1 MNDGIEGAR
10 YDATVSSSVFGA
22 RRRVA
27 MALWVDRHLH
37 KNGGST
43 IREVMLRN
51 EEAGKCV
58 YYGYTQTREG
68 WDRLMSYLRTVNGTN
83 IEAAA
88 LPKVCVEAHASQASA
103 EFTSRRIPD
112 LLELRSLY
120 ARLRVPLKVVLTVRV
135 RDPLSYYI
143 SFYRWRIAGLQRNGN
158 VIRLSPRKSVVQP
171 LGQGFLDWAP
181 PNLQSIGLLHGDV
194 ELFAGLKAGGW
205 PGVRSPTRRPHPYW
219 VSHEQFGEKDYTQL
233 LQTLGHY
240 DVVAP
245 LEEFDAHLLMV
256 SDATG
261 FPPLSAAEHSVV
273 QPDPQGMRGVRLRD
287 LEVCPDMAKCRAH
300 IEKIAP
306 WDVKLYQHVRQAF
319 GVKLQ
324 GYGTEFAMRLA
335 TFKSEREHS
344 QLGICD
350 ASHSAPLS
358 TKCCCADRLPCF
370 NLTKSERRYRV
381 PPLCLP
387 GPQKVQE
394 LVASDMPLGW
404 CCTWRRERPPNP
416 KKERRRA
423 RAKAKRAGHDF

>member
-1 MNDGIEGAR
+1 M
-10 YDATVSSSVFGA
+10 
-22 RRRVA
+22 
-27 MALWVDRHLH
+27 
-37 KNGGST
+37 
-43 IREVMLRN
+43 
-51 EEAGKCV
+51 
-58 YYGYTQTREG
+58 
-68 WDRLMSYLRTVNGTN
+68 
-83 IEAAA
+83 
-88 LPKVCVEAHASQASA
+88 
-103 EFTSRRIPD
+103 
-112 LLELRSLY
+112 
-120 ARLRVPLKVVLTVRV
+120 
-135 RDPLSYYI
+135 
-143 SFYRWRIAGLQRNGN
+143 
-158 VIRLSPRKSVVQP
+158 
-171 LGQGFLDWAP
+171 
-181 PNLQSIGLLHGDV
+181 
-194 ELFAGLKAGGW
+194 
-205 PGVRSPTRRPHPYW
+205 
-219 VSHEQFGEKDYTQL
+219 
-233 LQTLGHY
+233 
-240 DVVAP
+240 
-245 LEEFDAHLLMV
+245 
-256 SDATG
+256 
-261 FPPLSAAEHSVV
+261 

-381 PPLCLP
+381 PPPCLP

-423 RAKAKRAGHDF
+423 RAKAKRVGHDF